1 MSLNKLTLTKILKCR
16 ESIEYFYYVEGEW
29 KDAFQEQ
36 QSYFVKYDRDMT
48 WCPDSI
54 AVIPF
59 LGNFLP
65 ISWVF
70 DAEIVINEVDEDF
83 LYSIDEIKSGY
94 QEMYPA
100 IDFKGSLSIKRK
112 VKNSVIKGLNKS
124 LLFFSGGVDATASL
138 ISTLNEEPM
147 LVTLLGSDIFF
158 HNIDGWNNV
167 KDAVKQTAEK
177 FSLPYSFI
185 KTSFRSVI
193 NYNFLNERV
202 AKPNHENWWHGFQH
216 GIVIITHSA
225 PLAYLEGIK
234 QIYIASTDSIK
245 GNEVYTCASFPTID
259 NNVRFCGCK
268 VLHEGFENSRADKVR
283 KICSFSKRTGISFF
297 LRVCWMTLT
306 GKNCCICEKCMRT
319 LYAIL
324 AEGFS
329 PEEFGFPMTQEMY
342 QKHLEMLKN
351 GEIQIP
357 VIFWADIIKKLSHNQ
372 KLQDTNPVAKYLV
385 EKFPQYGEKY
395 GVVNYPTRISYFSS
409 TDVQADD
416 VSHKIGSKVIM
427 FKSDLNLETK
437 EKAFQSV
444 GMNTGN
450 QVFSSSL
457 EKILNLEVSPWNKI
471 QKDHSQLNDIKAV
484 VTTDLI
490 WINQN
495 SNFDYLYER
504 LSKVQTPFV
513 PISIGLQAG
522 KLDPDFRLNSSCL
535 KVLSAMQERAIL
547 GVRGEYTA
555 SILEKHGITNIS
567 IIGCPSLYWTKN
579 PDFQFEK
586 KEFIGKKVLC
596 NFRTFYGNLTK
607 SEKHYLTYC
616 ANRNYTFVEQ
626 TSLPFLI
633 SSVNDSRFYNYINNW
648 LIKNTKLYFDTDSWR
663 TGIRGH
669 DFSFGGR
676 FHGNVICLWENIPA
690 LFLTLDS
697 RTQELTDFFHL
708 PSIRMEEF
716 DREKPID
723 YYYELADYSEFNR
736 HYKEKY
742 LNFREFLRKNN
753 LCE

>member
-1 MSLNKLTLTKILKCR
+1 
-16 ESIEYFYYVEGEW
+16 
-29 KDAFQEQ
+29 
-36 QSYFVKYDRDMT
+36 
-48 WCPDSI
+48 
-54 AVIPF
+54 
-59 LGNFLP
+59 
-65 ISWVF
+65 
-70 DAEIVINEVDEDF
+70 
-83 LYSIDEIKSGY
+83 
-94 QEMYPA
+94 
-100 IDFKGSLSIKRK
+100 
-112 VKNSVIKGLNKS
+112 
-124 LLFFSGGVDATASL
+124 
-138 ISTLNEEPM
+138 
-147 LVTLLGSDIFF
+147 
-158 HNIDGWNNV
+158 
-167 KDAVKQTAEK
+167 
-177 FSLPYSFI
+177 
-185 KTSFRSVI
+185 
-193 NYNFLNERV
+193 
-202 AKPNHENWWHGFQH
+202 
-216 GIVIITHSA
+216 
-225 PLAYLEGIK
+225 
-234 QIYIASTDSIK
+234 
-245 GNEVYTCASFPTID
+245 
-259 NNVRFCGCK
+259 
-268 VLHEGFENSRADKVR
+268 
-283 KICSFSKRTGISFF
+283 
-297 LRVCWMTLT
+297 
-306 GKNCCICEKCMRT
+306 
-319 LYAIL
+319 
-324 AEGFS
+324 
-329 PEEFGFPMTQEMY
+329 MTQEMY

-351 GEIQIP
+351 GEIRIP
-357 VIFWADIIKKLSHNQ
+357 VLFWADIIKKLSHNQ

-504 LSKVQTPFV
+504 LSKVQAPFV